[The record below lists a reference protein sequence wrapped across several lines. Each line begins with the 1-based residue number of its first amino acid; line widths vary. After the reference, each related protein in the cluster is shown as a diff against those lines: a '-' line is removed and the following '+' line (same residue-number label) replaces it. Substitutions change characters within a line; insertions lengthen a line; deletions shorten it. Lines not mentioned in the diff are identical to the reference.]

1 MADIVALPPA
11 PSRHDPPASI
21 PLTEAALGHLL
32 GALASR
38 PGPVPKYAYPS
49 AGTLYPVQAYV
60 VLRRALGELAPGSY
74 YHDPDAHALAALSS
88 AAPPAPDGS
97 TPDALLMLV
106 ARRAAIEP
114 IYREQTAAFC
124 LLEAGYMSAALHGA
138 ADGVS
143 LRDAGDP
150 AADTALAAACLL
162 ETDHLP
168 LACWAVGEN
177 A

>member
-11 PSRHDPPASI
+11 PSRHDPPASV

-106 ARRAAIEP
+106 VLVRDVLAEA
-114 IYREQTAAFC
+114 TALSETDALSKLLNRGGFQRHAD
-124 LLEAGYMSAALHGA
+124 LAMLEAARQGRPVALII
-138 ADGVS
+138 AD
-143 LRDAGDP
+143 LDAS
-150 AADTALAAACLL
+150 LAAVR
-162 ETDHLP
+162 HRP
-168 LACWAVGEN
+168 L
-177 A
+177 